1 MCEISELTVDV
12 VHAKHVKRRDDD
24 GGGDD
29 VVGGGD
35 DVVGLIFGFLCKS
48 DKQRNMAM
56 CL

>member
-29 VVGGGD
+29 VVGDGD
-35 DVVGLIFGFLCKS
+35 GDVGDCDGDGVVSCPTI
-48 DKQRNMAM
+48 
-56 CL
+56 